1 MVTPDKPYPRP
12 PIALIVTGQEWVSL
26 SMVTLFS
33 PRGYAVLRSYNGH
46 HALERVRD
54 AVPDLLIVDRDLR
67 DMTGIEFCQALGEQS
82 SMIGAT
88 TPVVLI
94 STGPWDRESKLEALR
109 AGAWEVCALPMD
121 SEELF
126 FKLDTRVRAKLAA
139 DVAREHGLLDPETG
153 LYNSHGLLRR
163 IAELSAG
170 AIRYRRPLACVVLS
184 AEARPA
190 LRPSDREVMRGY
202 GVESATWTA
211 DSARSLAATLRA
223 AGRASDAIGRLSP
236 NEFVVLAPDTDSD
249 GVLGLAERL
258 RKAMQPATEPA
269 EPGWHIRFGCYAVS
283 NMREASIA
291 PSEMLIRAA
300 EALRGS
306 EDGQEPVRFFT
317 SPTDILN

>member
-33 PRGYAVLRSYNGH
+33 PRGYAVLRSFNGA

-82 SMIGAT
+82 SVIGAT
-88 TPVVLI
+88 TPVLLI

-126 FKLDTRVRAKLAA
+126 YKLDTRVRAKLAA

-184 AEARPA
+184 AEARTPSG
-190 LRPSDREVMRGY
+190 PSDREMIAAY
-202 GVESATWTA
+202 TVETMTWTA
-211 DSARSLAATLRA
+211 DTARSLAATLRA
-223 AGRASDAIGRLSP
+223 TGRASDAIGRLSP

-258 RKAMQPATEPA
+258 RKAVEPSP
-269 EPGWHIRFGCYAVS
+269 EPSQPGWRIRFGCYAVP

-300 EALRGS
+300 EALRGTDA
-306 EDGQEPVRFFT
+306 EQEPVRFFT
-317 SPTDILN
+317 TPPDAMN